1 MAEEEG
7 RSLRLQAMFPAIQ
20 SIYDPAAGIWLPFA
34 FTNNQSWHF
43 DTVVVNAVPRPYCW
57 SHTTIDLS
65 KMAMEDETL
74 FPMGI
79 TVQDPG
85 LYVNDDTA
93 NKSMIVLDLI
103 TTKEID
109 PSLIVRFSGMVS
121 LDDAQGSMYGMMG
134 SSDDGTQI
142 IFGQFRLMTHNNNL
156 TQLADTLHTEW
167 SKDFS
172 SGEPTAVDQLH
183 CYRIVQV
190 PGTSST
196 PATLYVPAARF
207 YLTAVIGSESDL
219 EYLMRLKRSYEL
231 QQS

>member
-1 MAEEEG
+1 
-7 RSLRLQAMFPAIQ
+7 
-20 SIYDPAAGIWLPFA
+20 
-34 FTNNQSWHF
+34 
-43 DTVVVNAVPRPYCW
+43 
-57 SHTTIDLS
+57 
-65 KMAMEDETL
+65 
-74 FPMGI
+74 MGI

-109 PSLIVRFSGMVS
+109 PSLLVRFSGMVS

-134 SSDDGTQI
+134 SSDDGIQI

-207 YLTAVIGSESDL
+207 YLTAIIATEPEL
-219 EYLMRLKRSYEL
+219 EYVMRLKRSYEL
-231 QQS
+231 QQRD